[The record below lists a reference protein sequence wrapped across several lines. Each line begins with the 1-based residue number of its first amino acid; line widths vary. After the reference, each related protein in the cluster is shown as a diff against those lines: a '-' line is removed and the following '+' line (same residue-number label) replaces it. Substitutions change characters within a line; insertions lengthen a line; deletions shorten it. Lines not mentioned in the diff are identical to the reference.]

1 MPSAIDLEKAP
12 LMPPSIR
19 HRSLGLTGACALI
32 CLFAGPAAAQF
43 GSLLATP
50 VRERIAG
57 ELLRTDDAPFPEP
70 GDQLGAFFA
79 GQLVGS
85 FTFTSQTVGAQFSLT
100 IYGDDP
106 ATSQSE
112 GPRFGAAIEFR
123 FYDSSTNGVR
133 TDVAPANLG
142 GELFNYRYGGEAV
155 PDGFEG
161 LPLPI
166 DLTPTLAMNL
176 RLGAAPLESGES
188 FINYDVDG
196 DGKVSTRDAA
206 IVLRLVSGVS
216 RGLTADQISR
226 ADVNADG
233 FVTTAD
239 AIEILTNR

>member
-1 MPSAIDLEKAP
+1 MSVVSRESVFRGRFAGCLV
-12 LMPPSIR
+12 R
-19 HRSLGLTGACALI
+19 RSNLACALA
-32 CLFAGPAAAQF
+32 CLITGSASAQF
-43 GSLLATP
+43 DSPLATP

-57 ELLRTDDAPFPEP
+57 ELLRAEDAPTPEP

-79 GQLVGS
+79 GELVGA
-85 FTFTSQTVGAQFSLT
+85 FTFTSQTVGTQFSLT

-112 GPRFGAAIEFR
+112 GPRLGASIEFR
-123 FYDSSTNGVR
+123 FFDSSTNDER
-133 TDVAPANLG
+133 TDLRLENLG
-142 GELFNYRYGGEAV
+142 GEPFNYRYGGEEV

-166 DLTPTLAMNL
+166 DFTPTLALNL
-176 RLGAAPLESGES
+176 RLGAAPLESVES
-188 FINYDVDG
+188 SLNYDVNG

-206 IVLRLVSGVS
+206 LVLRMVSGAS
-216 RGLTADQISR
+216 RGLTADEIRR

-233 FVTTAD
+233 VVNTTD